1 MITITLTI
9 KDTTDGTTEIDCKVV
24 ADENVSNS
32 ESQISNIINNAARLA
47 FEDHL
52 KANPGGGQI
61 IQRAKKPPLTGR
73 GGSLI
78 V

>member
-9 KDTTDGTTEIDCKVV
+9 KDTTEGTTEIDCTVV
-24 ADENVSNS
+24 PLEPTNS
-32 ESQISNIINNAARLA
+32 EAGVANVINTAARVA

-61 IQRAKKPPLTGR
+61 IQRLRKGGPNERGIKPSGL
-73 GGSLI
+73 
-78 V
+78 

>member
-9 KDTTDGTTEIDCKVV
+9 KDTTEGTTEIDCTVV
-24 ADENVSNS
+24 PLEPTNS
-32 ESQISNIINNAARLA
+32 EAGVANVINTAARVA
-47 FEDHL
+47 FEDYL